1 MTPEDNARAFLRL
14 LEEDPAFREQA
25 RSLILTKELMD
36 LPARFATFV
45 SETTAFMSETTAFMK
60 RTAEFM
66 EAQTIFNQRIEQQ
79 IDELMGFRQDQLKFN
94 EEQRQFNEEQR
105 QFNRRIEQQ
114 VNELRE
120 FNQEQRQFN
129 RRIEQQ
135 VNELREF
142 NEEQRQFNRRIEASI
157 GDLRGKVAR
166 TVVLSRIEEIT
177 EYLGLEYDDYYDRRA
192 KIQMLRDAGNLG
204 LPYGERRSF
213 YDSDLVVRTIDR
225 EGNPRFIALEASYTA
240 DQRDTDR
247 ASRNAGLLSQ
257 ATGESAAPAI
267 ASVNNDQRIQ
277 HLVASGQVLWF
288 PLQPEDFTP
297 E

>member
-25 RSLILTKELMD
+25 RSLILSKELMD

-94 EEQRQFNEEQR
+94 QEQRQFNEEQRQFNEEQR

-120 FNQEQRQFN
+120 FN
-129 RRIEQQ
+129 
-135 VNELREF
+135 
-142 NEEQRQFNRRIEASI
+142 EEQRRFNRRIEASI

-177 EYLGLEYDDYYDRRA
+177 DYLGLEYDDYYDRRA

-225 EGNPRFIALEASYTA
+225 EGTPRFIALEASYTA

-277 HLVASGQVLWF
+277 HLLDSGQVLWF
-288 PLQPEDFTP
+288 PLQPEDFSP

>member
-25 RSLILTKELMD
+25 RSLILSKELMD

-45 SETTAFMSETTAFMK
+45 SETTAFMK

-79 IDELMGFRQDQLKFN
+79 INKLMGFHQDYLKFN
-94 EEQRQFNEEQR
+94 EEQRQFNQ
-105 QFNRRIEQQ
+105 RIE
-114 VNELRE
+114 ES
-120 FNQEQRQFN
+120 N
-129 RRIEQQ
+129 RLIE
-135 VNELREF
+135 E
-142 NEEQRQFNRRIEASI
+142 SI
-157 GDLRGKVAR
+157 GGPGGKTAR
-166 TVVLSRIEEIT
+166 TVVLSRIDEIT
-177 EYLGLEYDDYYDRRA
+177 DYLGLEYDDYYDRRA

-204 LPYGERRSF
+204 LPYTERRSL

-225 EGNPRFIALEASYTA
+225 EGRVRFIALEASYTA

-247 ASRNAGLLSQ
+247 ASRNAGLLAQ
-257 ATGESAAPAI
+257 ATGESATPAI

-277 HLVASGQVLWF
+277 HLLDSGQVLWF
-288 PLQPEDFTP
+288 PLQPEDFRP

>member
-45 SETTAFMSETTAFMK
+45 SETTTFMSETTAFMK

-105 QFNRRIEQQ
+105 Q
-114 VNELRE
+114 
-120 FNQEQRQFN
+120 
-129 RRIEQQ
+129 
-135 VNELREF
+135 F

-213 YDSDLVVRTIDR
+213 YDSDLVVRTIDPD
-225 EGNPRFIALEASYTA
+225 GNPRFIALEASYTA

-277 HLVASGQVLWF
+277 HLLDSGQVLWF
-288 PLQPEDFTP
+288 PLKPEDFTP
-297 E
+297 D